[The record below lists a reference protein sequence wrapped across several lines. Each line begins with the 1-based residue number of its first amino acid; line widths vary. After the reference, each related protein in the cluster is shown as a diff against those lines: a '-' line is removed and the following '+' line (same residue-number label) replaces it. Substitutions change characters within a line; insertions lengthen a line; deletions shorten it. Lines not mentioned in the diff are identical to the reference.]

1 MSRTIG
7 AQHVLQQKTYA
18 VGPSP
23 PPVEMFSPRP
33 LSNVVVSP
41 SALLAEVGVISYVSY
56 PVVHGGGKV
65 RELLQRQGAHRAEE
79 YPCLAL
85 APVHPAN
92 EMRRVG

>member
-41 SALLAEVGVISYVSY
+41 SALLAEVLVISYVSY

-65 RELLQRQGAHRAEE
+65 RELLQRQGPTGLRST
-79 YPCLAL
+79 LAWL
-85 APVHPAN
+85 SLQSTVQAK
-92 EMRRVG
+92 